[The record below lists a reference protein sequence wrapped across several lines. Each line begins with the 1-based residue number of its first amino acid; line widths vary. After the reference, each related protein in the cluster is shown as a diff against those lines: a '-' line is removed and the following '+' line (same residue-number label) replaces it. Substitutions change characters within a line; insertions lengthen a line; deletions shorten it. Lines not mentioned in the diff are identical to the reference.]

1 MAVNIT
7 AEWINGR
14 AFGLVSLSI
23 YFIVLF
29 FLFSLLFVEFFLRQL
44 FFTKACFYN
53 KTILFLVIEVF
64 WNFKNMDL
72 LEYN

>member
-23 YFIVLF
+23 YFTVIF
-29 FLFSLLFVEFFLRQL
+29 FLFSLLFIEFFLRQL
-44 FFTKACFYN
+44 FFTKVCFYN
-53 KTILFLVIEVF
+53 KTNLFLVTEVF